1 MYLIKNM
8 EKDDIVYLY
17 DLFGT
22 FAYQQSLEGD
32 ILNFWNGFRIISLT
46 RQAKRTDVSILLT
59 ICDPG
64 STPSFLCPFSFNRC
78 TFRNSMN

>member
-1 MYLIKNM
+1 MDILLHHSQTYFMYLIKNM

-32 ILNFWNGFRIISLT
+32 ILNF
-46 RQAKRTDVSILLT
+46 
-59 ICDPG
+59 
-64 STPSFLCPFSFNRC
+64 
-78 TFRNSMN
+78 